1 MKKFNNFIL
10 IFGMEYSVLWSLIIY
25 LIWEDGPFIFTVL
38 DAIAGIVI
46 IHLGYHLYKG
56 NSELFSYNLIYITL
70 VLASLVY
77 NSLWTV
83 VIMLFLEI
91 DLAGLGLPL
100 DLISLYATLTMTYK
114 IWESSKQHYLQIG
127 YLNND

>member
-1 MKKFNNFIL
+1 MKKFNKFIL

-38 DAIAGIVI
+38 DAIAGVVI
-46 IHLGYHLYKG
+46 IHLGYNLYK
-56 NSELFSYNLIYITL
+56 NSPELVSYNLIYVAL

-77 NSLWTV
+77 NSIWTV

-127 YLNND
+127 YLK

>member
-1 MKKFNNFIL
+1 
-10 IFGMEYSVLWSLIIY
+10 VLWSLIIY
-25 LIWEDGPFIFTVL
+25 FIWEDGPFIFTVL

-46 IHLGYHLYKG
+46 IHIGYRIYK
-56 NSELFSYNLIYITL
+56 NMPELISYNLVYVTL
-70 VLASLVY
+70 ALASLIY
-77 NSLWTV
+77 NSVWTL

-114 IWESSKQHYLQIG
+114 IWNDSKQHYLEIG
-127 YLNND
+127 

>member
-1 MKKFNNFIL
+1 MKKFNKFII
-10 IFGMEYSVLWSLIIY
+10 IFGMEYSVLWSAIIY
-25 LIWEDGPFIFTVL
+25 FIWEDGPFIFTVL

-46 IHLGYHLYKG
+46 IHLGYKIYRDTPDLI
-56 NSELFSYNLIYITL
+56 SYNLFYLTL
-70 VLASLVY
+70 LLASLIY
-77 NSLWTV
+77 NSIWTL

-114 IWESSKQHYLQIG
+114 VWNSSKQRYLQIG
-127 YLNND
+127 